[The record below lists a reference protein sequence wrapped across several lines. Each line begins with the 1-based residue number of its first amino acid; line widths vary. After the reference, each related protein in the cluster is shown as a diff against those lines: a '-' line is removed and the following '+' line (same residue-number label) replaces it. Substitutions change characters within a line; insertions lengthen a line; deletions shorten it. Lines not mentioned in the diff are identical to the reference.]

1 MNLYKNLIT
10 SESVAA
16 GHPDKV
22 ADQVSDAIL
31 DAYIAADSSS
41 RTAIETLVTKDNVII
56 AGEVFGPNIQN
67 SQIEDIVRST
77 IKEIGY
83 ENEGFHSEKVKVQI
97 LLHEQSSDIAMGV
110 DKDDQG
116 AGDQGI
122 MYGYATTETS
132 SLMPAPIFY
141 AHLILKNIMN
151 AVKEKKIVALGPDA
165 KSQITLAYENN
176 IPVHAENIVVSIQHP
191 ENLDQSKVKEMIH
204 PYIVS
209 SLPEGWMCSEENL
222 LINPTGRFVIGGP
235 VGDCG
240 LTGRKIMV
248 DTYGG
253 CIPHGGGAFS
263 GKDATKVDRS
273 AAYMAR
279 YLAKNIVFAGLAKR
293 CLVQLSYAI
302 GMPKPTSFYIDTFG
316 TNTVDEERIKKYIE
330 NNIDLSIKG
339 IIKSLSLSNPIYKRT
354 ACYGHFGKE
363 SEEDGGF
370 SWEKTDL
377 SEDLKGLKVSIQGYG
392 KIKSRQGMPKI

>member
-1 MNLYKNLIT
+1 MVLHKNSVT

-22 ADQVSDAIL
+22 ADQISDAIL
-31 DAYIAADSSS
+31 DEYLFNDSSS

-56 AGEVFGPNIQN
+56 AGEVFGPNIEN
-67 SQIEDIVRST
+67 SKIESIVRNT
-77 IKEIGY
+77 IKDIGY
-83 ENEGFHSEKVKVQI
+83 EHDGFHWETVKVNI
-97 LLHEQSSDIAMGV
+97 LLHEQSNDIAIGV
-110 DKDDQG
+110 DQG

-122 MYGYATTETS
+122 MYGYATIETE

-141 AHLILKNIMN
+141 AHLILRNIMSM
-151 AVKEKKIVALGPDA
+151 VKEVKLGPDA

-176 IPVHAENIVVSIQHP
+176 LPVRAESIVVSIQHL
-191 ENLDQSKVKEMIH
+191 EDLSQSKVKEIIYPH
-204 PYIVS
+204 IAR
-209 SLPEGWMCSEENL
+209 SLPEGWMCPEENL
-222 LINPTGRFVIGGP
+222 LVNPTGRFVIGGP

-248 DTYGG
+248 DSYGG
-253 CIPHGGGAFS
+253 YIPHGGGAFS

-279 YLAKNIVFAGLAKR
+279 YLAKNIVFAGLAER

-302 GMPKPTSFYIDTFG
+302 GISKPTSFYIDTFG
-316 TNTVDEERIKKYIE
+316 TNTIDEERIKGFIE
-330 NNIDLSIKG
+330 GNIDLSTKG
-339 IIKSLSLSNPIYKRT
+339 IIRHLSLNRPMYKRT

-363 SEEDGGF
+363 SESDGGF
-370 SWEKTDL
+370 SWEGVDL
-377 SEDLKGLKVSIQGYG
+377 STDFCKEFNIEEKKREFL
-392 KIKSRQGMPKI
+392 

>member
-1 MNLYKNLIT
+1 MVLHKNSVT

-22 ADQVSDAIL
+22 ADQISDAIL
-31 DAYIAADSSS
+31 DEYLFNDSSS

-56 AGEVFGPNIQN
+56 AGEVFGPNIEN
-67 SQIEDIVRST
+67 SKIESIVRNT
-77 IKEIGY
+77 IKDIGY
-83 ENEGFHSEKVKVQI
+83 EHDGFHWETVKVNI
-97 LLHEQSSDIAMGV
+97 LLHEQSNDIAIGV
-110 DKDDQG
+110 DQG

-122 MYGYATTETS
+122 MYGYATIETE

-141 AHLILKNIMN
+141 AHSILRNIMSM
-151 AVKEKKIVALGPDA
+151 VKEVKLGPDA

-176 IPVHAENIVVSIQHP
+176 LPVRAESIVVSIQHL
-191 ENLDQSKVKEMIH
+191 EDLSQSKVKEIIY
-204 PYIVS
+204 PYIAS
-209 SLPEGWMCSEENL
+209 SLPEGWMYPKENL
-222 LINPTGRFVIGGP
+222 LVNPTGRFVIGGP

-253 CIPHGGGAFS
+253 YIPHGGGAFS

-279 YLAKNIVFAGLAKR
+279 YLAKNIVFAGLAER

-302 GMPKPTSFYIDTFG
+302 GVSKPTSFYIDTFG
-316 TNTVDEERIKKYIE
+316 TNTIDEERIKGFIE
-330 NNIDLSIKG
+330 GNIDLSTKG
-339 IIKSLSLSNPIYKRT
+339 IIRHLSLNRPIYKRT
-354 ACYGHFGKE
+354 ACYGHFGKKLE
-363 SEEDGGF
+363 SDGGF
-370 SWEKTDL
+370 SWEGVDL
-377 SEDLKGLKVSIQGYG
+377 STDFCKEFNIEEEKREFL
-392 KIKSRQGMPKI
+392 

>member
-1 MNLYKNLIT
+1 MVLHKNSVT

-22 ADQVSDAIL
+22 ADQISDAIL
-31 DAYIAADSSS
+31 DEYLFNDSSS

-56 AGEVFGPNIQN
+56 AGEVFGPNIEN
-67 SQIEDIVRST
+67 SKIESIVRNT
-77 IKEIGY
+77 IKDIGY
-83 ENEGFHSEKVKVQI
+83 EHDGFHWETVKVNI
-97 LLHEQSSDIAMGV
+97 LLHEQSNDIAIGV
-110 DKDDQG
+110 DQG

-122 MYGYATTETS
+122 MYGYSTIETE

-141 AHLILKNIMN
+141 AHSILRNIMSM
-151 AVKEKKIVALGPDA
+151 VKELKLGPDA

-176 IPVHAENIVVSIQHP
+176 LPVRAESIVVSIQHL
-191 ENLDQSKVKEMIH
+191 EDLSQSKVKEIIY
-204 PYIVS
+204 PYIAS
-209 SLPEGWMCSEENL
+209 SLPEGWMCPEENL
-222 LINPTGRFVIGGP
+222 LVNPIGRFVIGGP

-253 CIPHGGGAFS
+253 YIPHGGGAFS

-279 YLAKNIVFAGLAKR
+279 YLAKNIVFAGLAER

-302 GMPKPTSFYIDTFG
+302 GVSKPTSFYIDTFG
-316 TNTVDEERIKKYIE
+316 TNTIDEERIKGFIE
-330 NNIDLSIKG
+330 GNIDLSTKG
-339 IIKSLSLSNPIYKRT
+339 IIRHLSLNRPIYKRT

-363 SEEDGGF
+363 SESDGGF
-370 SWEKTDL
+370 SWEGVDL
-377 SEDLKGLKVSIQGYG
+377 STDFCKEFNIEEEKRECL
-392 KIKSRQGMPKI
+392 

>member
-1 MNLYKNLIT
+1 MSLSKNLIT

-22 ADQVSDAIL
+22 ADQISDSIL
-31 DAYIAADSSS
+31 DKYLSTDPLS

-56 AGEVFGPNIQN
+56 AGEVCGPNIEN
-67 SQIEDIVRST
+67 SEIEGIVRST
-77 IKEIGY
+77 IKDIGY
-83 ENEGFHSEKVKVQI
+83 EHDGFHWKKVKVNI
-97 LLHEQSSDIAMGV
+97 LLHEQSNDIAIGI
-110 DKDDQG
+110 DRDDQG

-122 MYGYATTETS
+122 MYGYATKETA

-141 AHLILKNIMN
+141 AHLILKNTMN
-151 AVKEKKIVALGPDA
+151 AVKEEKIPKLGPDA
-165 KSQITLAYENN
+165 KSQITLAYENGL
-176 IPVHAENIVVSIQHP
+176 PVRAESIIVSIQHAQD
-191 ENLDQSKVKEMIH
+191 LDQSKVKEIIY

-209 SLPEGWMCSEENL
+209 CLPKGWMCSDENL
-222 LINPTGRFVIGGP
+222 LVNPTGRFVIGGP

-253 CIPHGGGAFS
+253 YIPHGGGAFS

-279 YLAKNIVFAGLAKR
+279 YLAKNIVFAGLAER
-293 CLVQLSYAI
+293 SLVQLSYAI

-316 TNTVDEERIKKYIE
+316 TSVVDEKRIKNFIE
-330 NNIDLSIKG
+330 DNIDLSTKG
-339 IIKSLSLSNPIYKRT
+339 IIKHLALDRPIYKRT

-363 SEEDGGF
+363 LENDGGF
-370 SWEKTDL
+370 SWENMNLSADL
-377 SEDLKGLKVSIQGYG
+377 CREFNINNDSKAFKGF
-392 KIKSRQGMPKI
+392 R

>member
-1 MNLYKNLIT
+1 MKHNLYRYFIT

-22 ADQVSDAIL
+22 ADQIADAIL
-31 DAYIAADSSS
+31 DEYLLADPAS
-41 RTAIETLVTKDNVII
+41 RTAIETLVTKNNVII
-56 AGEVFGPNIQN
+56 AGEVFGPNIE
-67 SQIEDIVRST
+67 SSRIEDIVRDT
-77 IKEIGY
+77 IKDIGY
-83 ENEGFHSEKVKVQI
+83 EHDGFHWRKVGI
-97 LLHEQSSDIAMGV
+97 NIFLHEQSDDIAIGV
-110 DKDDQG
+110 NQG

-122 MYGYATTETS
+122 MYGYATTETE

-151 AVKEKKIVALGPDA
+151 AVREIKLGPDA
-165 KSQITLAYENN
+165 KSQITLVYENN
-176 IPVHAENIVVSIQHP
+176 IPVRAESIVVSIQHP
-191 ENLDQSKVKEMIH
+191 ENLDQIKVRRIIY

-209 SLPEGWMCSEENL
+209 SLPEGWMCSEKNL
-222 LINPTGRFVIGGP
+222 LVNPTGRFVIGGP
-235 VGDCG
+235 ASDCG

-253 CIPHGGGAFS
+253 YVPHGGGSFS

-302 GMPKPTSFYIDTFG
+302 GISKPTSFYIDTFG
-316 TNTVDEERIKKYIE
+316 TSEVDEKKVKELIE
-330 NNIDLSIKG
+330 NNIDLSTKG
-339 IIKSLSLSNPIYKRT
+339 IIKHLSLTRPIYKCT
-354 ACYGHFGKE
+354 AYYGHFGKR
-363 SEEDGGF
+363 SGEDGTF
-370 SWEKTDL
+370 SWEDTNL
-377 SEDLKGLKVSIQGYG
+377 SDALRKEFNIRNKEISLHC
-392 KIKSRQGMPKI
+392 

>member
-1 MNLYKNLIT
+1 MSLYKNLIT

-22 ADQVSDAIL
+22 ADQISDSIL
-31 DAYIAADSSS
+31 DEYLFTDTFS

-56 AGEVFGPNIQN
+56 AGEVFGPNIEN
-67 SQIEDIVRST
+67 SRIENIVRNT
-77 IKEIGY
+77 IKDIGY
-83 ENEGFHSEKVKVQI
+83 EHDGFHSEKVKVNI
-97 LLHEQSSDIAMGV
+97 LLHEQSNDIAMGV
-110 DKDDQG
+110 DQG

-122 MYGYATTETS
+122 MYGYATTETET
-132 SLMPAPIFY
+132 LMPAPIFY
-141 AHLILKNIMN
+141 AHSILKNIMN
-151 AVKEKKIVALGPDA
+151 VVKEAKLGPDA

-176 IPVHAENIVVSIQHP
+176 LPVHAESIIVSIQHP
-191 ENLDQSKVKEMIH
+191 EGLDQLKVKEIIY
-204 PYIVS
+204 PYVVS
-209 SLPEGWMCSEENL
+209 SLPEGWMCPEENL
-222 LINPTGRFVIGGP
+222 LVNPTGRFVIGGP

-253 CIPHGGGAFS
+253 YIPHGGGAFS

-279 YLAKNIVFAGLAKR
+279 YLAKNIVFAGLAER

-302 GMPKPTSFYIDTFG
+302 GISKPTSFYIDTFS
-316 TNTVDEERIKKYIE
+316 TNMVDEKRIKKFIE
-330 NNIDLSIKG
+330 DNIDLSTQG
-339 IIKSLSLSNPIYKRT
+339 IIKYLSLNRPIYKRT

-363 SEEDGGF
+363 SENDGGF
-370 SWEKTDL
+370 SWENIDL
-377 SEDLKGLKVSIQGYG
+377 SAELRRKFNMEDSS
-392 KIKSRQGMPKI
+392 KISLDC

>member
-1 MNLYKNLIT
+1 MVLHKNSVT

-22 ADQVSDAIL
+22 ADQISDAIL
-31 DAYIAADSSS
+31 DEYLCNDSSS

-56 AGEVFGPNIQN
+56 AGEVFGPNIEN
-67 SQIEDIVRST
+67 SKTESIVRNT
-77 IKEIGY
+77 IKDIGY
-83 ENEGFHSEKVKVQI
+83 EHDGFHWETVKVNI
-97 LLHEQSSDIAMGV
+97 LLHEQSNDIAIGV
-110 DKDDQG
+110 DQG

-122 MYGYATTETS
+122 MYGYATIETE

-141 AHLILKNIMN
+141 AHSILRNIISM
-151 AVKEKKIVALGPDA
+151 VKEVKLGPDA

-176 IPVHAENIVVSIQHP
+176 LPVRAESIVVSIQHL
-191 ENLDQSKVKEMIH
+191 EDLSQSKVKEIIYL
-204 PYIVS
+204 YIAS
-209 SLPEGWMCSEENL
+209 SLPEGWMCSKENL
-222 LINPTGRFVIGGP
+222 LVNPTGRFVIGGP

-253 CIPHGGGAFS
+253 YIPHGGGAFS

-279 YLAKNIVFAGLAKR
+279 YLAKNIVFAGLAER

-302 GMPKPTSFYIDTFG
+302 GVSQPTSFYIDTFG
-316 TNTVDEERIKKYIE
+316 TNIIDEERIKGFIE
-330 NNIDLSIKG
+330 GNIDLSTKG
-339 IIKSLSLSNPIYKRT
+339 IIRHLSLNRPIYKRT

-363 SEEDGGF
+363 LESDGGF
-370 SWEKTDL
+370 SWEGVDL
-377 SEDLKGLKVSIQGYG
+377 STDFCKEFNIEEKKREFL
-392 KIKSRQGMPKI
+392 

>member
-1 MNLYKNLIT
+1 MVLHKNSVT

-22 ADQVSDAIL
+22 ADQISDAIL
-31 DAYIAADSSS
+31 DEYLFNDSSS

-56 AGEVFGPNIQN
+56 AGEVFGPNIEN
-67 SQIEDIVRST
+67 SKIESIVRNT
-77 IKEIGY
+77 IKDIGY
-83 ENEGFHSEKVKVQI
+83 EHDGFHWETVKVNI
-97 LLHEQSSDIAMGV
+97 LLHEQSNDIAIGV
-110 DKDDQG
+110 DQG

-122 MYGYATTETS
+122 MYGYATIETE

-141 AHLILKNIMN
+141 AHSILRNIMSM
-151 AVKEKKIVALGPDA
+151 VKEVKLGPDA

-176 IPVHAENIVVSIQHP
+176 LPVRAESIVVSIQHL
-191 ENLDQSKVKEMIH
+191 EDLSQSKVKEIIY
-204 PYIVS
+204 PYIAS
-209 SLPEGWMCSEENL
+209 SLPKGWMCPKENL
-222 LINPTGRFVIGGP
+222 LVNPTGRFVIGGP

-253 CIPHGGGAFS
+253 YIPHGGGAFS

-279 YLAKNIVFAGLAKR
+279 YLAKNIVFAGLAER

-302 GMPKPTSFYIDTFG
+302 GVSKPTSFYIDTFG
-316 TNTVDEERIKKYIE
+316 TNTIDEERIKGFIE
-330 NNIDLSIKG
+330 GNIDLSTKG
-339 IIKSLSLSNPIYKRT
+339 IIRHLSLNRPIYKRT
-354 ACYGHFGKE
+354 ACYGHFGKKLE
-363 SEEDGGF
+363 SDGGF
-370 SWEKTDL
+370 SWEGVDL
-377 SEDLKGLKVSIQGYG
+377 STDFCKEFNIEEEKREFL
-392 KIKSRQGMPKI
+392 

>member
-1 MNLYKNLIT
+1 MSLYKSLIT

-22 ADQVSDAIL
+22 ADQISDAIL
-31 DAYIAADSSS
+31 DEYLFADPHS

-56 AGEVFGPNIQN
+56 AGEVFGPNIEN
-67 SQIEDIVRST
+67 SRIENIVRNT
-77 IKEIGY
+77 IKNIGY
-83 ENEGFHSEKVKVQI
+83 EHDGFHWRKVEVNI
-97 LLHEQSSDIAMGV
+97 LLHKQSNDIAAGV
-110 DKDDQG
+110 DQG

-122 MYGYATTETS
+122 MYGYATTETD

-141 AHLILKNIMN
+141 AHSILKNIMN
-151 AVKEKKIVALGPDA
+151 AVRKEKLGPDA
-165 KSQITLAYENN
+165 KSQVTLVYENN
-176 IPVHAENIVVSIQHP
+176 LPVRAESIVVSIQHP
-191 ENLDQSKVKEMIH
+191 EDLDQLKVRKTIY

-209 SLPEGWMCSEENL
+209 SLPKGWMCPEESL
-222 LINPTGRFVIGGP
+222 LVNPTGRFVVGGP

-253 CIPHGGGAFS
+253 YIPHGGGAFS

-279 YLAKNIVFAGLAKR
+279 YLAKNIVFAGLAER

-302 GMPKPTSFYIDTFG
+302 GISKPTSFYIDTFG
-316 TNTVDEERIKKYIE
+316 TNMVDEKRIKKFVE
-330 NNIDLSIKG
+330 SNIDLSTKG
-339 IIKSLSLSNPIYKRT
+339 IIKHLSLNRPIYKRT
-354 ACYGHFGKE
+354 SYYGHFGKK
-363 SEEDGGF
+363 SGEDGGF
-370 SWEKTDL
+370 SWEDTNL
-377 SEDLKGLKVSIQGYG
+377 SSALRREFNIESNK
-392 KIKSRQGMPKI
+392 KISLDCQSF

>member
-1 MNLYKNLIT
+1 MVLHKNSVT

-22 ADQVSDAIL
+22 ADQISDAIL
-31 DAYIAADSSS
+31 DEYLFNDSSS

-56 AGEVFGPNIQN
+56 AGEVFGPNIEN
-67 SQIEDIVRST
+67 SKIESIVWNT
-77 IKEIGY
+77 IKDIGY
-83 ENEGFHSEKVKVQI
+83 EHDGFHWETVKVNI
-97 LLHEQSSDIAMGV
+97 LLHEQSNDIAIGV
-110 DKDDQG
+110 DQG

-122 MYGYATTETS
+122 MYGYATIETE

-141 AHLILKNIMN
+141 AHLILRNIMSM
-151 AVKEKKIVALGPDA
+151 VKEVKLGPDA

-176 IPVHAENIVVSIQHP
+176 LPVRAESIVVSIQHL
-191 ENLDQSKVKEMIH
+191 EDLSQSKVKEIIY
-204 PYIVS
+204 PYIAS
-209 SLPEGWMCSEENL
+209 SLPEGWMCPKENL
-222 LINPTGRFVIGGP
+222 LVNPTGRFVIGGP

-253 CIPHGGGAFS
+253 YIPHGGGAFS

-279 YLAKNIVFAGLAKR
+279 YLAKNIVFAGLAER

-302 GMPKPTSFYIDTFG
+302 GVSKPTAFYIDTFG
-316 TNTVDEERIKKYIE
+316 TNTIDEERIKGFIE
-330 NNIDLSIKG
+330 GNIDLSTKG
-339 IIKSLSLSNPIYKRT
+339 IIRHLSLNRPIYKRT

-363 SEEDGGF
+363 SESDGGF
-370 SWEKTDL
+370 SWEGVDL
-377 SEDLKGLKVSIQGYG
+377 STDFCKEFNIEEKKREFL
-392 KIKSRQGMPKI
+392 

>member
-1 MNLYKNLIT
+1 MVLHKNSVT

-22 ADQVSDAIL
+22 ADQISDAIL
-31 DAYIAADSSS
+31 DEYLFNDSSS

-56 AGEVFGPNIQN
+56 AGEVFGPNIEN
-67 SQIEDIVRST
+67 SKIESIVRNT
-77 IKEIGY
+77 IKGIGY
-83 ENEGFHSEKVKVQI
+83 EHDGFHWETVKVNI
-97 LLHEQSSDIAMGV
+97 LLHEQSNDIAIGV
-110 DKDDQG
+110 DQG

-122 MYGYATTETS
+122 MYGYATIETE

-141 AHLILKNIMN
+141 AHSILRNIMSM
-151 AVKEKKIVALGPDA
+151 VKGVKLGPDA

-176 IPVHAENIVVSIQHP
+176 LPVRAESIVVSIQHL
-191 ENLDQSKVKEMIH
+191 EDLSQSKVKEIIY
-204 PYIVS
+204 PYIAS
-209 SLPEGWMCSEENL
+209 SLPEGWMCPKENL
-222 LINPTGRFVIGGP
+222 LVNPTGRFVIGGP

-253 CIPHGGGAFS
+253 YIPHGGGAFS

-273 AAYMAR
+273 AACMAR
-279 YLAKNIVFAGLAKR
+279 YLAKNIVFAGLAER

-302 GMPKPTSFYIDTFG
+302 GVSKPTSFYIDTFG
-316 TNTVDEERIKKYIE
+316 TNTIDEERIKGFIE
-330 NNIDLSIKG
+330 GNIDLSTKG
-339 IIKSLSLSNPIYKRT
+339 IIRHLSLNRPIYKRT

-363 SEEDGGF
+363 SESDGGF
-370 SWEKTDL
+370 SWEGVDL
-377 SEDLKGLKVSIQGYG
+377 STDFCKEFNIEEKKREFL
-392 KIKSRQGMPKI
+392 